1 MCERYEK
8 VGLLLLTQSGRVLK
22 GERRGER
29 LWKAL
34 AYVLFKDRLD
44 TLKHRP
50 TRVSFFMD
58 KVR

>member
-8 VGLLLLTQSGRVLK
+8 VGLLLLAQSGRVLK

-29 LWKAL
+29 LWKA
-34 AYVLFKDRLD
+34 YVLFKDRLD
-44 TLKHRP
+44 TLKH